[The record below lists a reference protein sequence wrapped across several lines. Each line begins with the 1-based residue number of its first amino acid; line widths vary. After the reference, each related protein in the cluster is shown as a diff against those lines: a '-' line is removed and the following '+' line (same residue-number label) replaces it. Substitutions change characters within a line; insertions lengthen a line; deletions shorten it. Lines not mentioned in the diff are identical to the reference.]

1 MQEGG
6 KSLSSSCSIQ
16 FFNTDN
22 FSFLVRVRFEAE
34 ISGVSGGNPNQNG
47 LFIPPQLRPIIG
59 SNTYKQV
66 QQKLQ
71 QHPPTMGK
79 PPPALNHQHMI
90 NVPPP
95 AIPPPM
101 LPPPSFIPTFS
112 NNAHPEKS
120 YNSEPTPIVLSSAP
134 KLYTNRLGV
143 NPTETPVPQVCCTME
158 NTILHTHAQI

>member
-1 MQEGG
+1 MHFVIDKQYFI
-6 KSLSSSCSIQ
+6 L
-16 FFNTDN
+16 FN
-22 FSFLVRVRFEAE
+22 RFEAE
-34 ISGVSGGNPNQNG
+34 ISGVGGGNAIPNG
-47 LFIPPQLRPIIG
+47 LFIPHQLRPIIG

-79 PPPALNHQHMI
+79 PPALNHQSMM
-90 NVPPP
+90 NMPPS
-95 AIPPPM
+95 AMQPPM

-143 NPTETPVPQVCCTME
+143 NPTETPVPQVCLRIITSF
-158 NTILHTHAQI
+158 